1 MNYSAVF
8 RILSWSNLIF
18 VWCGT
23 VLAIAAAV
31 MGERQQAFSFAA
43 MAIGIVVVS
52 SSILLLTPKPS
63 RPARAADA
71 LAVIVLWWLSAPVA
85 TALPFVVGVADTSL
99 IRAVH
104 EAASCLTTTGHSVI
118 AIEGDRWPSSL
129 LMWRGL
135 LHLIGAWASI
145 VIAASVFA
153 ALNLGGPGIHRTE
166 LFTVPETSFFDSV
179 PRVARA
185 VAVMLGVSVLVI
197 SSLLFVSGES
207 AGRGLADAISVVTT
221 GLVLPQQSMLSP
233 TSYMAS
239 MVLTFGLI
247 IGTLGLVLW
256 LPLARGRP
264 YRVLWDPEAVL
275 WYILVAVFTGGAML
289 GGFGVLRAF
298 GWSISSLS
306 TSGIPLTYGAPD
318 IVLPLSIAVLPAL
331 IGGSALSAAGGVKLA
346 RLVILVKRTGQ
357 EFKQLGY
364 RRSILKFD
372 FRGRELDERSV
383 IGVWVYLVAYVFVVI
398 AAMLALS
405 FMYVPFESA
414 VRFSI
419 GGLSNSG
426 ALISG
431 DTEGVSQGV
440 HLLMIFTMILGR
452 LEVLALIPALSLS
465 FWRG

>member
-1 MNYSAVF
+1 MNYSAIF
-8 RILSWSNLIF
+8 RILSWSNLVF
-18 VWCGT
+18 VWCGV
-23 VLAIAAAV
+23 VLAVAAGL
-31 MGERQQAFSFAA
+31 MGELQQAFSFTA
-43 MAIGIVVVS
+43 MAIGIAVVS

-63 RPARAADA
+63 RPARPSDA
-71 LAVIVLWWLSAPVA
+71 LAVVVLWWFGAPVA
-85 TALPFVVGVADTSL
+85 TALPFVVGVADTSI
-99 IRAVH
+99 IRAIH

-118 AIEGDRWPSSL
+118 AIEGDRWPPSL

-197 SSLLFVSGES
+197 SALLFMSGEG

-221 GLVLPQQSMLSP
+221 GLVLPQQSVLYP
-233 TSYMAS
+233 TSFLS
-239 MVLTFGLI
+239 SLVL
-247 IGTLGLVLW
+247 TLGLILGSLGLVFW
-256 LPLARGRP
+256 LPLVRGRV
-264 YRVLWDPEAVL
+264 YRVLWDPEMIL
-275 WYILVAVFTGGAML
+275 WYGLIVLFTGAAFL
-289 GGFGVLRAF
+289 GGFGLFRAF

-306 TSGIPLTYGAPD
+306 TSGIPLTYGASE
-318 IVLPLSIAVLPAL
+318 VSLPLSIAVLPAL

-346 RLVILVKRTGQ
+346 RLVILVKRTVQ

-383 IGVWVYLVAYVFVVI
+383 VGVWVYLVAYVFVVF
-398 AAMLALS
+398 AVMLILS
-405 FMYVPFESA
+405 FMQIPFESA
-414 VRFSI
+414 ARFSI
-419 GGLSNSG
+419 GGLTNSG

-431 DTEGVSQGV
+431 ETDGVSQSV
-440 HLLMIFTMILGR
+440 HMVMIFTLILGR